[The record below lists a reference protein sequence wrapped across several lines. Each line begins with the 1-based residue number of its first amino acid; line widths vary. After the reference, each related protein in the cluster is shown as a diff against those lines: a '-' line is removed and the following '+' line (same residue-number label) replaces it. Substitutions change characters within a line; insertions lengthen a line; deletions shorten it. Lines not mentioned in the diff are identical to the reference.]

1 MEILSLEDINLTTRV
16 NDERLTLQK
25 EYEKLYQEALLLK
38 NNPKSKEYQ
47 ENKQL
52 RQLNTNRRLE
62 LFL

>member
-1 MEILSLEDINLTTRV
+1 MEILSLEDINLTTTV

-38 NNPKSKEYQ
+38 NNPESKEYQ

>member
-1 MEILSLEDINLTTRV
+1 MEILSLEDINLTTV
-16 NDERLTLQK
+16 KDEKIALQK

-52 RQLNTNRRLE
+52 RQLNTDRRLE